1 MPMQTHS
8 HKLTDAEKKEI
19 VRIYQSGVCGTR
31 PIAKQFGVNRTTI
44 RKIVGPKKDAKATQ

>member
-1 MPMQTHS
+1 MPTQTRH

-19 VRIYQSGVCGTR
+19 VRIYQSGICGTR

-44 RKIVGPKKDAKATQ
+44 RKIVGSKKTAEANQ